1 MWRYCAVNEW
11 SLLTLV
17 QWKLIR
23 SAGIYLSFFS
33 HLTYV
38 WFFHDYFGLRFFA
51 FTDEPNF
58 LSRFCRCILLLK
70 PRPLKYHHTVHSFAL
85 LLDFLSLPFE

>member
-23 SAGIYLSFFS
+23 SAGIYLPFFS

-51 FTDEPNF
+51 LRAHLTHLLHRPIPSHTDERHLDARIILNRITF
-58 LSRFCRCILLLK
+58 L
-70 PRPLKYHHTVHSFAL
+70 
-85 LLDFLSLPFE
+85 